1 LTELL
6 RASTSWFRSRS
17 LRVRATV
24 AVIGALMCLYAVWF
38 GYDVL
43 ASVPDRDGI
52 RALRIMPQASVLF
65 DADDRPVFT
74 LAKEHRIEVS
84 LVDVSPHL
92 IRAVV
97 AIEDRRFFDHE
108 GFDPVRILASA
119 VEVVRAWKAV
129 QGGSTITQQLARQ
142 SLGREK
148 TLRRKLKELLIAIE
162 LERHYTK
169 REILELYLNKVYFGD
184 GLYGVEAAARG
195 YFSKR
200 ASELTIAE
208 AALIAGLLQ
217 APSAYAPTVN
227 PEQAQ
232 ARRNVVLQAM
242 VDTKA
247 ISPAEYERAAGA
259 PVLVRDGLRRHEPL
273 GAYFKEEVR
282 QELVQ
287 QFGWERVSEGG
298 LQIYTTIDMAKQRAA
313 ETAVAQSLQAI
324 DRTLRGRTQPPRRR
338 ASSESDA
345 SSYDP
350 LQAALVAID
359 PETGAVRALVGGR
372 DFEQS
377 PYNRA
382 TQAHRQPGSAF
393 KPFVYA
399 AALEA
404 GYRPDDEIDRLDEPL
419 QLAQATWSP
428 DDEHVSESSLTLRE
442 ALRVSSNRAAVR
454 LLDDVGLQRTL
465 TTARA
470 FGFENLPNVP
480 SMALG
485 SGEVTLDAMT
495 AAYAAFANGGLV
507 SRPFVIRRVLDRD
520 GTVLFELG
528 RPGRRAIA
536 PENAYRMAD
545 MLADVIDFGT
555 GSTARRLGF
564 DLPAA
569 GKTGTTNDYR
579 DAWFIGFTPT
589 LVAGVW
595 VGYDH
600 PRTIRSDGYASALAV
615 PLWTQFM
622 KSATRGDGPRW
633 LATPHGLDDDERLRG
648 DVPVDGDERPRKKRG
663 FWARLFGLG
672 DERRRGDDQVDR
684 AVIDEDVERNPDDR
698 EQDRNRKRDRD

>member
-1 LTELL
+1 
-6 RASTSWFRSRS
+6 
-17 LRVRATV
+17 
-24 AVIGALMCLYAVWF
+24 M
-38 GYDVL
+38 
-43 ASVPDRDGI
+43 
-52 RALRIMPQASVLF
+52 
-65 DADDRPVFT
+65 FT
-74 LAKEHRIEVS
+74 LAKEHRIEVP
-84 LVDVSPHL
+84 LAEVSPHL

-108 GFDPVRILASA
+108 GFDPVRIVGSSLA
-119 VEVVRAWKAV
+119 VLRAGRAV

-148 TLRRKLKELLIAIE
+148 TLRRKLKELLTAIE

-169 REILELYLNKVYFGD
+169 REILELYFNKVYFGD
-184 GLYGVEAAARG
+184 GLYGVEAASRG
-195 YFSKR
+195 YFGKR
-200 ASELTIAE
+200 AAELTLAE
-208 AALIAGLLQ
+208 SALLAGLLQ

-227 PEQAQ
+227 PEKAQ
-232 ARRNVVLQAM
+232 VRRRVVLQAL

-247 ISPAEYERAAGA
+247 ISEAEYERAARN
-259 PVLVRDGLRRHEPL
+259 PIRLKDSLQRHEPH

-282 QELVQ
+282 RQLVQ
-287 QFGWERVSEGG
+287 QFGWERVSEAG
-298 LQIYTTIDMAKQRAA
+298 LRIYTTIDLAKQRAA
-313 ETAVAQSLQAI
+313 EAAVAQSLHAI
-324 DRTLRGRTQPPRRR
+324 DRTLTRTKALRA
-338 ASSESDA
+338 ASSGPGTQSNEA
-345 SSYDP
+345 

-372 DFEQS
+372 DFAQS

-404 GYRPDDEIDRLDEPL
+404 GYRPDDVIDRLDEPL
-419 QLAQATWSP
+419 QLAQASWSP
-428 DDEHVSESSLTLRE
+428 DDEHVSESSLTLRD

-465 TTARA
+465 NMARA

-480 SMALG
+480 SVALG

-495 AAYAAFANGGLV
+495 AAFAAFANGGLV
-507 SRPFVIRRVLDRD
+507 GRPFVIRRVLDRD
-520 GTVLFELG
+520 GTVLFDWDE
-528 RPGRRAIA
+528 PARRAIA

-545 MLADVIDFGT
+545 MLADVVDNGT
-555 GSTARRLGF
+555 GSAARRLGF

-595 VGYDH
+595 VGYDQ
-600 PRTIRSDGYASALAV
+600 PRTIRSNGYASDLAV

-622 KSATRGDGPRW
+622 KSATRGDPPRW
-633 LATPHGLDDDERLRG
+633 LVKPRGLDDDERLWG
-648 DVPVDGDERPRKKRG
+648 GVLADDEERTPKKRG

-672 DERRRGDDQVDR
+672 DDRRRR
-684 AVIDEDVERNPDDR
+684 DDR
-698 EQDRNRKRDRD
+698 RDGIVIVDDDERERGARERDERERKRRDTERKQNERDER